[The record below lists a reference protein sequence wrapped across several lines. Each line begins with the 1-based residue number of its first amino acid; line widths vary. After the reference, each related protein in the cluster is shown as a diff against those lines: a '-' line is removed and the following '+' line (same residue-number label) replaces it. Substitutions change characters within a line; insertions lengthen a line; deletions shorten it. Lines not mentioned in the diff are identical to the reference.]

1 VLDSYKPA
9 AVNSIAMKALK
20 FSALISA
27 AAWCLV
33 SCAHTPSSLGYHSIP
48 VSWPPGSENVPD
60 CTPLIARTGTSTDI
74 KGVTVSTPVGVGV
87 QGGEVK
93 TEEKTLQAASD
104 AAQQADDKFTRLCRM
119 LPSYSHDQK
128 AFYKTRDQMFELI
141 AATTYVASAV
151 ATQTGQTPPQ
161 LTSVPTESSSAATAA
176 GTNPAKAVANAPAPI
191 SSSPSTSAQVPKQK
205 TEQSAKK
212 QEQTLKNAIAR
223 LQHVTRKP
231 VPKL

>member
-1 VLDSYKPA
+1 
-9 AVNSIAMKALK
+9 MKALK
-20 FSALISA
+20 CCPLISA

-33 SCAHTPSSLGYHSIP
+33 SCAQNASSLGYHNIP
-48 VSWPPGSENVPD
+48 VSWPPGFENVPD

-93 TEEKTLQAASD
+93 TEQKTLQAASD

-151 ATQTGQTPPQ
+151 ATQTGQSPPAP
-161 LTSVPTESSSAATAA
+161 LTGVPTESTSAATAA
-176 GTNPAKAVANAPAPI
+176 GTNPAKAVANPPTSA
-191 SSSPSTSAQVPKQK
+191 SSPPAVSPSKQ
-205 TEQSAKK
+205 SSPKK
-212 QEQTLKNAIAR
+212 QQHTVGDAVAR
-223 LQHVTRKP
+223 LKHVIHKP
-231 VPKL
+231 VPTT